1 MEGEERWCLVPEQY
15 VARSLQVFSQESPSF
30 HVASEKL
37 IAATE
42 WRTCRETSLGGG
54 RSQGNKGVGIVQ
66 GR

>member
-1 MEGEERWCLVPEQY
+1 MEGEKCWCLVPEQY
-15 VARSLQVFSQESPSF
+15 VPRSLQVFSHKSPGF

-42 WRTCRETSLGGG
+42 WRTCRETSLRGG